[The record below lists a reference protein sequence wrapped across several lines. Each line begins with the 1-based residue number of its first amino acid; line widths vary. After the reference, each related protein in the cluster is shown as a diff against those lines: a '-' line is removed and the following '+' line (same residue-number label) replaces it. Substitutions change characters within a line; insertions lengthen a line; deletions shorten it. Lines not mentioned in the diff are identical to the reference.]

1 MDNLINAK
9 IKVEDMILEVN
20 GKQVMIDSD
29 LAKLYQCKNGTKEIN
44 QAVKNNLEKFPER
57 FSWILSEEE
66 SLNLRSKILTS
77 SLKSSNHGGRRYNI
91 RVFTEQ
97 GVAMLATI
105 LKSKIAVE
113 VSIRIM
119 DAFVLMRHFTNENKD
134 IYYSLNK
141 INNEL
146 AQHDEKIN
154 YIFSKFDKKEQL
166 FLPGEVYSAYSEIL
180 NILNDSEKEVII
192 IDAYADKTLL
202 DFIKDI
208 DSKIVLITSNKSRL
222 EDVIISKFNK
232 QYNKLKVVRNN
243 KLHDR
248 YIIIDRKN
256 VYHIGTSLNHVGE
269 KMFSLNK
276 LDDEIIK
283 ETLINYVTLII
294 EK

>member
-29 LAKLYQCKNGTKEIN
+29 LAKLYGVETKRIN
-44 QAVKNNLEKFPER
+44 EAVKNNPYKFPDR

-66 SLNLRSKILTS
+66 SLNLKSKISTS
-77 SLKSSNHGGRRYNI
+77 SLESSNHGGRRYNI

-119 DAFVLMRHFTNENKD
+119 DAFVLMRHFINENKD

>member
-77 SLKSSNHGGRRYNI
+77 SLESSNHGGRRYNI

>member
-77 SLKSSNHGGRRYNI
+77 SLESSNHGGRRYNI

-119 DAFVLMRHFTNENKD
+119 
-134 IYYSLNK
+134 
-141 INNEL
+141 
-146 AQHDEKIN
+146 
-154 YIFSKFDKKEQL
+154 
-166 FLPGEVYSAYSEIL
+166 
-180 NILNDSEKEVII
+180 
-192 IDAYADKTLL
+192 DAYADKTLL

>member
-1 MDNLINAK
+1 M
-9 IKVEDMILEVN
+9 
-20 GKQVMIDSD
+20 
-29 LAKLYQCKNGTKEIN
+29 
-44 QAVKNNLEKFPER
+44 
-57 FSWILSEEE
+57 
-66 SLNLRSKILTS
+66 
-77 SLKSSNHGGRRYNI
+77 
-91 RVFTEQ
+91 
-97 GVAMLATI
+97 
-105 LKSKIAVE
+105 
-113 VSIRIM
+113 
-119 DAFVLMRHFTNENKD
+119 
-134 IYYSLNK
+134 
-141 INNEL
+141 
-146 AQHDEKIN
+146 
-154 YIFSKFDKKEQL
+154 
-166 FLPGEVYSAYSEIL
+166 
-180 NILNDSEKEVII
+180 NDSEKEVII

>member
-1 MDNLINAK
+1 MP
-9 IKVEDMILEVN
+9 
-20 GKQVMIDSD
+20 IDTD
-29 LAKLYQCKNGTKEIN
+29 I
-44 QAVKNNLEKFPER
+44 
-57 FSWILSEEE
+57 
-66 SLNLRSKILTS
+66 
-77 SLKSSNHGGRRYNI
+77 
-91 RVFTEQ
+91 
-97 GVAMLATI
+97 
-105 LKSKIAVE
+105 
-113 VSIRIM
+113 
-119 DAFVLMRHFTNENKD
+119 KD
-134 IYYSLNK
+134 IDY
-141 INNEL
+141 
-146 AQHDEKIN
+146 D
-154 YIFSKFDKKEQL
+154 
-166 FLPGEVYSAYSEIL
+166 
-180 NILNDSEKEVII
+180 DSEKEVII